1 MPDVVFLIQHYGV
14 PVVFLNVLLAYLGL
28 PLPIY
33 PTLLLAG
40 ALTASGAG
48 SVWLVIAAATAGAV
62 IADGIWFVAGRH
74 YGRRALA
81 LVCKVSLSPDSCVR
95 RTESAFSRTGP
106 WTLLF
111 AKFLPGLSYV
121 SVALCGA
128 TGVRASLFILA
139 DAIGAALYVALA
151 VALGWLFRDAIDAVV
166 STLVQLGAY
175 GVVLVVAALGAY
187 LAIRWIER
195 RLFIRRLRMDRISV
209 EELAEMIDRGEA
221 PVILDVRSADL
232 RLSEGMIPGSIAAGI
247 LEAPTALKG
256 HSLTVEV
263 VVYCSCPNEASAAM
277 AAMHLKRA
285 GFRRIRPLLGGIEA
299 WSAAGRPIELG
310 A

>member
-1 MPDVVFLIQHYGV
+1 MDDVTFLIQHYGAA
-14 PVVFLNVLLAYLGL
+14 VVFGNVLLAYLGV

-33 PTLLLAG
+33 PTLLTAG
-40 ALTASGAG
+40 ALALSGG
-48 SVWLVIAAATAGAV
+48 SVVGAIAAATAGAL
-62 IADGIWFVAGRH
+62 IADGIWFMAGRR

-128 TGVRASLFILA
+128 TGVRPALFVLA

-151 VALGWLFRDAIDAVV
+151 VLLGWLFRDAIDAVL

-187 LAIRWIER
+187 LAIRWIKR

-209 EELAEMIDRGEA
+209 EELAGMIDRGEA

-247 LEAPTALKG
+247 AEAPTALKG
-256 HSLTVEV
+256 HPLTIEV
-263 VVYCSCPNEASAAM
+263 VVYCSCPNEASAAI

-285 GFRRIRPLLGGIEA
+285 GFRKIRPLLGGIEA
-299 WSAAGRPIELG
+299 WSAAGRPIDLG